1 MPGNQISF
9 LYIKSIHTDIRE
21 VTGIMNR
28 IQDRIRVLSGAQLKY
43 IAFLSML
50 IDHVNKALIY
60 PNLNGGALNVVSN
73 IFDILGRIAFPIF
86 IYLLVE
92 GFFKTRS
99 RWRYLMTLLIF
110 GVISEVPFDM
120 FTTGT
125 FIEPNWNNIMFTLA
139 LVLVTIW
146 IIDVLREKMETM
158 PKALWYLLSFLIVA
172 VMCFAASNMSLDYEY
187 HAVLI
192 GYFFYI
198 FHERQILA
206 IPFSFISMYKEP
218 WALLGFGLTL
228 TYNGKRGRQYKIINY
243 LFYPVH
249 LLILGILR
257 MYLGY

>member
-1 MPGNQISF
+1 
-9 LYIKSIHTDIRE
+9 
-21 VTGIMNR
+21 MNK
-28 IQDRIRVLSGAQLKY
+28 IQDRIRLLSGAQLKY

-50 IDHVNKALIY
+50 IDHANKALIY
-60 PNLNGGALNVVSN
+60 PILDGGALNTVSD
-73 IFDILGRIAFPIF
+73 IFDIIGRIAFPIF
-86 IYLLVE
+86 IFLLVE

-99 RWRYLMTLLIF
+99 RWKYLMLLLIF

-120 FTTGT
+120 SSSGVF
-125 FIEPNWNNIMFTLA
+125 FEPNWNNIMFTLA

-146 IIDVLREKMETM
+146 IIDVLRKKMETL
-158 PKALWYLLSFLIVA
+158 PGALWYILSFIILA
-172 VMCFAASNMSLDYEY
+172 VMCFAASNLSLDYEY

-192 GYFFYI
+192 GYFCYI

-206 IPFSFISMYKEP
+206 IPFSYISMYKEP

-249 LLILGILR
+249 LLILGLIRL
-257 MYLGY
+257 YLGY

>member
-1 MPGNQISF
+1 
-9 LYIKSIHTDIRE
+9 
-21 VTGIMNR
+21 MNK
-28 IQDRIRVLSGAQLKY
+28 IQDRIRLLSGAQLKY

-50 IDHVNKALIY
+50 IDHMNKALIY
-60 PNLNGGALNVVSN
+60 PNLSGGTLNVVSN
-73 IFDILGRIAFPIF
+73 LFDILGRIAFPIF
-86 IYLLVE
+86 SFLLVE
-92 GFFKTRS
+92 GFFKTRC
-99 RWRYLMTLLIF
+99 RWKYLMLLLSF

-120 FTTGT
+120 SSSGVF
-125 FIEPNWNNIMFTLA
+125 FEPNWNNIMFTLA
-139 LVLVTIW
+139 MMLVTIW
-146 IIDVLREKMETM
+146 IIDVLREKMKSL
-158 PKALWYLLSFLIVA
+158 PVPLWYLVSFIIVA
-172 VMCFAASNMSLDYEY
+172 VMCLAAANLSLDYEY
-187 HAVLI
+187 HAILI

-198 FHERQILA
+198 FYERQILA